1 MRHRLSGRKLNRKYS
16 HLQAML
22 RNLATSL
29 LACERVTTTEMRAK
43 ECRPFVERLITLAR
57 KGGLANYRR
66 ALGILRDE
74 TVAKKLFSEIG
85 PRFKERPGGYTR
97 ILRLSERRLGDRAQK
112 VIFELVERKEKEA
125 ESG

>member
-57 KGGLANYRR
+57 RGGLANYRR
-66 ALGILRDE
+66 ALGILRE
-74 TVAKKLFSEIG
+74 QNLHVFSG
-85 PRFKERPGGYTR
+85 KELHSTMEHLLTQTQSNSRG
-97 ILRLSERRLGDRAQK
+97 IEWLGA
-112 VIFELVERKEKEA
+112 
-125 ESG
+125 